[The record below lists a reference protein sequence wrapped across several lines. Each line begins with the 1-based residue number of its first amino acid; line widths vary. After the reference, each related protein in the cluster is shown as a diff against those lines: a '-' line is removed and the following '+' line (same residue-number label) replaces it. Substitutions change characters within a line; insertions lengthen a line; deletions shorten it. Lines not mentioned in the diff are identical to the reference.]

1 MPVTQPSKEYTD
13 SVYKR
18 RVVRDCCNGSEYIK
32 AARDVGS
39 MQDNLLGN
47 EPGTL
52 YLPAPNPTDN
62 SNENRMRYQAYRT
75 RALFVNV
82 TGHTLEALIGMVCRK
97 DPVIEL
103 PPSIDLMKYDANG
116 EGESLY
122 SVMKRTLSEVLKVGQ
137 QGILTDYPVTPLGLS
152 RQQTQNIKPHLK
164 SYAAES
170 IINYK
175 TKSVNGSSILSMV
188 VLKETTEVKIDE
200 FSSEQQDRYRVLMI
214 NDEGIYIQRLYNHEG
229 DLLVDSITGD
239 ADIIPRQS
247 TGAAWPFI
255 PFAFV
260 GAMNNDPV
268 PDKSPLYDLAEIN
281 IAHYRNSAD
290 YEESCFLV
298 GQPTPVLTGLTQ
310 SWVKDVLKGQ
320 VSLGSRAAI
329 ELPENGNATLLQAS
343 PNQMPSE
350 GMDRKEKQMIEIGA
364 KIITDG
370 GGVETAEAARIR
382 FAGQNSKLSTI
393 VGNIIEAYEKS
404 LEWAVMFAGGDEN
417 FDIKVELNTEFYDS
431 KLDPQLLIAKIQL
444 LDRQVISIADMRN
457 YLRKTGDIDS
467 DRDDQD
473 IDNDMREVNPL
484 I

>member
-1 MPVTQPSKEYTD
+1 
-13 SVYKR
+13 
-18 RVVRDCCNGSEYIK
+18 
-32 AARDVGS
+32 
-39 MQDNLLGN
+39 
-47 EPGTL
+47 
-52 YLPAPNPTDN
+52 
-62 SNENRMRYQAYRT
+62 
-75 RALFVNV
+75 
-82 TGHTLEALIGMVCRK
+82 
-97 DPVIEL
+97 
-103 PPSIDLMKYDANG
+103 
-116 EGESLY
+116 
-122 SVMKRTLSEVLKVGQ
+122 
-137 QGILTDYPVTPLGLS
+137 
-152 RQQTQNIKPHLK
+152 
-164 SYAAES
+164 
-170 IINYK
+170 
-175 TKSVNGSSILSMV
+175 
-188 VLKETTEVKIDE
+188 
-200 FSSEQQDRYRVLMI
+200 MI

-329 ELPENGNATLLQAS
+329 KLPENGNATLLQAS